1 MLTGAAHDIISL
13 LVLLTPVVFIHEL
26 GHFWVAR
33 RSGVRVEVFSVGFGP
48 ELFGYTDRLGTR
60 WKFSAIPLGGYVK
73 MFGQAER
80 VLEAD
85 GRERD
90 MSAAERSVA
99 FHHKAVWQRAA
110 IVFAGPGANYLLTIV
125 ALALLYAV
133 VGQPIVSTVVGEV
146 KAGSAAEAAGIQTG
160 DRIMS
165 INGQPTKNFD
175 DLVSLVQNSAG
186 EPLSLIIRRGDGE
199 LPITAQPRPVD
210 DGDGKASHQTFR
222 LGISPGGEL

>member
-1 MLTGAAHDIISL
+1 MDLLASAPHYIISL

-48 ELFGYTDRLGTR
+48 ELFGYTDRFGTR

-99 FHHKAVWQRAA
+99 FHHKSLWQRAA
-110 IVFAGPGANYLLTIV
+110 IVFAGPAANYLLTIV
-125 ALALLYAV
+125 AFALFFAII
-133 VGQPIVSTVVGEV
+133 GQPLLPAVVGEV
-146 KAGSAAEAAGIQTG
+146 VKDSAAEAAGIQTG
-160 DRIMS
+160 DRILS
-165 INGQPTKNFD
+165 INGQPTKTFD
-175 DLVSLVQNSAG
+175 ELVALVQNSAG
-186 EPLSLIIRRGDGE
+186 QPLSLVIRRGESE
-199 LPITAQPRPVD
+199 LSITAQPRPVND
-210 DGDGKASHQTFR
+210 SGQRRRAAD
-222 LGISPGGEL
+222 L